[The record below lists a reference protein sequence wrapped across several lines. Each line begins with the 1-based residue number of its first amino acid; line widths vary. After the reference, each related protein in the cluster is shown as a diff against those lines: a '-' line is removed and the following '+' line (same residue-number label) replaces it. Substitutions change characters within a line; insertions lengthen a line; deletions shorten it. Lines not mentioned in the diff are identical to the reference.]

1 MLGQVSGPLN
11 QTGGA
16 LPQAP
21 PSGYVSSPHVTT
33 SPTGEAG
40 AVRDYAQPAGRC
52 NPAVR
57 IVLRNTDG
65 GANFQY
71 ILTSR
76 VAILGARTPTFRHD
90 SRRRSEITVT
100 SSDNQ
105 QDKPRIDEQL
115 LPYLQSENLSETQEH
130 LNRLLEKARPIVYR
144 IARSV
149 RDGANQTVAPFSTQ
163 DIFGDVCVQLIQKL
177 HACKKDSRQYPISNF
192 SGLVATTTSGVF
204 ADFMRGR
211 DRQRRSLYQ
220 KIRRLINANSELAT
234 WKDGDGTL
242 VCGYASWR
250 SVNVNA
256 APVPAQMKLGFQSDD
271 FERSS
276 KRNTAELILLVLNN
290 VGHPIKFDEFVDLV
304 NIAIAGV
311 QVQTINID
319 DEHFVQSSP
328 LVSYQP
334 DFIGSMENQRLLNRL
349 IAEIGTLRIEQRK
362 SLLLNMTDSH
372 GFGIEW
378 FLFTR
383 IVTEEHLAKL
393 LEVSIEQFRRLLNDL
408 PMSDAQIA
416 QDLGVD
422 ASQVRNIRR
431 AVRERLER
439 RRRALLGESSSDSM
453 RLK

>member
-1 MLGQVSGPLN
+1 M
-11 QTGGA
+11 
-16 LPQAP
+16 
-21 PSGYVSSPHVTT
+21 
-33 SPTGEAG
+33 
-40 AVRDYAQPAGRC
+40 
-52 NPAVR
+52 
-57 IVLRNTDG
+57 
-65 GANFQY
+65 
-71 ILTSR
+71 
-76 VAILGARTPTFRHD
+76 
-90 SRRRSEITVT
+90 T
-100 SSDNQ
+100 SSDNH
-105 QDKPRIDEQL
+105 QDKQRIDEQL
-115 LPYLQSENLSETQEH
+115 LPYLQSTDRLETQEH

-149 RDGANQTVAPFSTQ
+149 RIGSDQSVAPFSTQ

-177 HACKKDSRQYPISNF
+177 RAFKNDPLQHPISNF

-220 KIRRLINANSELAT
+220 KIRRLIIANPALAT
-234 WKDGDGTL
+234 WKDDDDTL
-242 VCGYASWR
+242 VCGYAAWR
-250 SVNVNA
+250 SVNVKP
-256 APVPAQMKLGFQSDD
+256 APVPAQMNLDFQSDQ
-271 FERSS
+271 FARPQ

-290 VGHPIKFDEFVDLV
+290 VGRPIKFDEFVDLV

-334 DFIGSMENQRLLNRL
+334 DFIGGIENQRLLNRL

-378 FLFTR
+378 FLFTK
-383 IVTEEHLAKL
+383 IATEEHLAKL
-393 LEVSIEQFRRLLNDL
+393 LEVSIEQFRKMLNDL

-416 QDLGVD
+416 RELGID
-422 ASQVRNIRR
+422 ASQVRHIRR
-431 AVRERLER
+431 AVRQRLER
-439 RRRALLGESSSDSM
+439 RRRAVLGESGSDSM

>member
-1 MLGQVSGPLN
+1 M
-11 QTGGA
+11 
-16 LPQAP
+16 
-21 PSGYVSSPHVTT
+21 
-33 SPTGEAG
+33 
-40 AVRDYAQPAGRC
+40 
-52 NPAVR
+52 
-57 IVLRNTDG
+57 
-65 GANFQY
+65 
-71 ILTSR
+71 
-76 VAILGARTPTFRHD
+76 
-90 SRRRSEITVT
+90 T
-100 SSDNQ
+100 SSLDNQ
-105 QDKPRIDEQL
+105 QDTARIDDQL
-115 LPYLQSENLSETQEH
+115 LPYLQSVDKLETQEH

-144 IARSV
+144 ISRSI
-149 RDGANQTVAPFSTQ
+149 RDGANQSVAPFSTQ

-177 HACKKDSRQYPISNF
+177 HACKNDPRQYPISNF

-220 KIRRLINANSELAT
+220 KVRRLIKANPELAT
-234 WKDGDGTL
+234 WKDDDGTL

-250 SVNVNA
+250 SVNVNS
-256 APVPAQMKLGFQSDD
+256 APVPAQMKLDFQSDQ
-271 FERSS
+271 FERPY

-290 VGHPIKFDEFVDLV
+290 VGRPIKFDEFVDLV

-334 DFIGSMENQRLLNRL
+334 DFIGGLENQRLLNRL

-362 SLLLNMTDSH
+362 SLLLNMTDSN

-378 FLFTR
+378 FLFTK
-383 IVTEEHLAKL
+383 IATEEHLAKL
-393 LEVSIEQFRRLLNDL
+393 LEVSIEQFRRILNDL

-416 QDLGVD
+416 RELGID
-422 ASQVRNIRR
+422 ASRVMHIRN
-431 AVRERLER
+431 AVRQRLER
-439 RRRALLGESSSDSM
+439 RRRAFLGESGSDSM